1 MNNLANKAVICQKLQ
16 EFAQHNDKIHILTSD
31 SRGSAGLTP
40 FATEFPDRTI
50 EIGIAEQNLVS
61 VAAGLAASGLQ
72 PYAASPAS
80 FLSTRSI
87 EQIKVDVA
95 YSRTNVKLVS
105 ISAGVSYGALGMT
118 HHSLQ
123 DIAVINAIPN
133 MTIIAPSDSYQTA
146 KMMDA
151 LQDYPYPVYI
161 RVGRNAVEP
170 CYQSFEFDY
179 EIGKAITLKDGEDLT
194 IIAYGNMVNVALK
207 AGHALEQVGINAR
220 VIDMHTIKPIDE
232 KCILEAANQTRG
244 IITIEDHSI
253 HGGLGGIIS
262 QITARHGGTKVW
274 SIALPDE
281 VLVTGSEK
289 EIYDHYGLNV
299 ANLVGQATMMMAG
312 D

>member
-1 MNNLANKAVICQKLQ
+1 MNAIANKAVICQKLQ
-16 EFAQHNDKIHILTSD
+16 EYAKTNDKIHILTSD

-40 FATEFPDRTI
+40 FANEFPDRTI

-95 YSRTNVKLVS
+95 YSKTNVKLIS

-133 MTIIAPSDSYQTA
+133 MTIIAPSDCYQTA

-151 LQDYPYPVYI
+151 LQEYPYPVYI

-170 CYQSFEFDY
+170 SYETKEFDY
-179 EIGKAITLKDGEDLT
+179 EIGKAITLKDGSDLT

-207 AGHALEQVGINAR
+207 AGMNLETKGINAR
-220 VIDMHTIKPIDE
+220 IIDMHTIKPIDQ
-232 KCILEAANQTRG
+232 KCILEAMKHTKG

-253 HGGLGGIIS
+253 HGGLGGIVS
-262 QITARHGGTKVW
+262 QITSKHGGAKVW

-281 VLVTGSEK
+281 VLVTGGEQ
-289 EIYDHYGLNV
+289 EIYDHYGLNA
-299 ANLVGQATMMMAG
+299 ANLEKQAKLMMEG